1 MRKSVISFRE
11 NFRCQC
17 VYYSYQACGKKIFF
31 FSYTINANWKVTDPL
46 KSLGSETIQGGTG
59 VYPFLKFSGHH
70 FLGLST
76 YFCEKSRELFCILQI
91 YSSVF
96 VLGDEEGGDFV
107 EVEVPKVLG
116 DLFEAVAGAL
126 YVDCGEDVAKVWEIY
141 LPILKPSIGELTT
154 KFSLAILRGIWNKLF
169 QENL

>member
-1 MRKSVISFRE
+1 MKSS
-11 NFRCQC
+11 
-17 VYYSYQACGKKIFF
+17 
-31 FSYTINANWKVTDPL
+31 
-46 KSLGSETIQGGTG
+46 GSETIQGVTG
-59 VYPFLKFSGHH
+59 VYHFLEFSGHN

-76 YFCEKSRELFCILQI
+76 SCEKSRELFCILQI

-141 LPILKPSIGELTT
+141 LPILKPSIGELTI

-169 QENL
+169 IENL

>member
-1 MRKSVISFRE
+1 M
-11 NFRCQC
+11 
-17 VYYSYQACGKKIFF
+17 
-31 FSYTINANWKVTDPL
+31 
-46 KSLGSETIQGGTG
+46 IQGGNG
-59 VYPFLKFSGHH
+59 VYPFLKFSEHN
-70 FLGLST
+70 FLRLST
-76 YFCEKSRELFCILQI
+76 LFCEKSRELFCILQI

-154 KFSLAILRGIWNKLF
+154 KFSLPILRYLQQII
-169 QENL
+169 

>member
-1 MRKSVISFRE
+1 M
-11 NFRCQC
+11 
-17 VYYSYQACGKKIFF
+17 
-31 FSYTINANWKVTDPL
+31 
-46 KSLGSETIQGGTG
+46 
-59 VYPFLKFSGHH
+59 
-70 FLGLST
+70 
-76 YFCEKSRELFCILQI
+76 QI

-169 QENL
+169 KEDL

>member
-1 MRKSVISFRE
+1 MKRFKGVLEYILFLSF
-11 NFRCQC
+11 
-17 VYYSYQACGKKIFF
+17 
-31 FSYTINANWKVTDPL
+31 
-46 KSLGSETIQGGTG
+46 
-59 VYPFLKFSGHH
+59 FLKFSGYH

-76 YFCEKSRELFCILQI
+76 SFCELFCILQI

-141 LPILKPSIGELTT
+141 LPILKPSIGELTI

-169 QENL
+169 KENL